1 MSIAPR
7 AFAVFCVLLLGACA
21 DREPVPPA
29 QLLVFNANILTMDA
43 AHPRAEAMA
52 VRDGKVVALG
62 TRAELE
68 SLRGESTELRDMGGR
83 TLIPGLI
90 DAHAHPVWAL

>member
-21 DREPVPPA
+21 DRAPVPPA

-43 AHPRAEAMA
+43 AQPRAEAMA
-52 VRDGKVVALG
+52 VRDG
-62 TRAELE
+62 
-68 SLRGESTELRDMGGR
+68 
-83 TLIPGLI
+83 
-90 DAHAHPVWAL
+90 